1 MNGLNELPE
10 GLAQAFQAFAS
21 TCSMLGTI
29 SIFMAEAGLGAKT
42 LEGDLVRIAQSCGG
56 ILPAANGPGDHRSAR
71 AAKVGDGLI
80 GQVAEAIGDEIGLG
94 FRKMRQLP

>member
-21 TCSMLGTI
+21 ISSMLGTI
-29 SIFMAEAGLGAKT
+29 SLFIAEAGFSAKT

-56 ILPAANGPGDHRSAR
+56 IVPAANGPGDHRSAR
-71 AAKVGDGLI
+71 AAKVRDGLI
-80 GQVAEAIGDEIGLG
+80 GQVAGVIGDETGLG